1 MSYKI
6 YLIKHLDTDMK
17 YVGITSQT
25 MQKRFMQHGSDRMGA
40 LYKIMR
46 TDKSRMQIELIEEV
60 FDKMEALKKEQEYI
74 RIFDT
79 AEPRGWNRQVTDWQ
93 YGPAL
98 TFGTKIFN
106 NNPKKWR
113 RQNGVAEFAE
123 GSVLACPKC
132 SYQYTHQE
140 KIEVYEHEF
149 HVTVKHR
156 NITTDAN
163 VMENPAT
170 RSGEALRYF
179 IKCESCHGDW
189 LGGHPDKKD
198 SHCPPL
204 FEFIIYQHKG
214 RTFFE
219 TVYYIE
225 DNS

>member
-25 MQKRFMQHGSDRMGA
+25 MEKRFMQHGSDRMGA

-46 TDKSRMQIELIEEV
+46 TDKSRMRMELIEEV

-79 AEPRGWNRQVTDWQ
+79 AQPNGWNRQVTDWE

-98 TFGTKIFN
+98 TFNRVFSN
-106 NNPKKWR
+106 APKKWR
-113 RQNGVAEFAE
+113 RQNGVAEFTE
-123 GSVLACPKC
+123 GSVLVCPRC

-140 KIEVYEHEF
+140 KMEIYEHEF
-149 HVTVKHR
+149 HVIVNTR
-156 NITTDAN
+156 NVAIDNN
-163 VMENPAT
+163 VTECPAT
-170 RSGEALRYF
+170 RSGQALRYF
-179 IKCESCHGDW
+179 IKCESCHVASFGQV
-189 LGGHPDKKD
+189 PEKEKD
-198 SHCPPL
+198 PNCPPL
-204 FEFIIYQHKG
+204 FEFIIYHHKG

-225 DNS
+225 DES